1 MESTPTAPVADRF
14 EYSFRWDGAEHRRFY
29 RALQRQARRR
39 RRWAWL
45 GLKIWMGAF
54 AVIVAVSALGARGE
68 VSVATLWPLAI
79 FVASLA
85 LDRWGLP
92 YFSARAYARDH
103 APCLPN
109 PQVRILDREGIT
121 AACTTMKATVRWDG
135 IVRQEESP
143 EFFLFFTTPACAI
156 SLPKRAVDD
165 VPRLRAWLH
174 AQAAG
179 KGLAAL
185 RIDRSQR

>member
-1 MESTPTAPVADRF
+1 MESTPTAPVPDRL
-14 EYSFRWDGAEHRRFY
+14 EYSFRWDGAQHRRLY
-29 RALQRQARRR
+29 RAMQRQSRRR
-39 RRWAWL
+39 SKVWL
-45 GLKIWMGAF
+45 GLKIWMSAF
-54 AVIVAVSALGARGE
+54 ALIVAVAALGPHGQA
-68 VSVATLWPLAI
+68 SIATLWPVGA
-79 FVASLA
+79 FVVWLA

-92 YFSARAYARDH
+92 YFNARAYARAH
-103 APCLPN
+103 AACLPN

-121 AACTTMKATVRWDG
+121 AACTTMKATVRWEG
-135 IVRQEESP
+135 LVRQEESP